1 MREVQNY
8 GRHTG
13 DEDVKI
19 YRGKEK
25 PPRRPAAESSPQPK
39 ASKPQ
44 KKRQARDF
52 RDVNWRD
59 IALPVVAIAALV
71 LVWMLPTTGW
81 VRAVSFLIPYLIGG
95 FDGVMAA
102 LERLVNKEFLHKE
115 PLTVLASIA
124 AFAVGAYGEA
134 VLLVLLLKVCGLVES
149 AAVNRGRKE
158 TSTLLSIRP
167 DSAKVETAEGIL
179 EITPDYVNIGDII
192 VVDPGER
199 IPLDGVILEGISAID
214 LSPLAGKSKTVA
226 MTAGYRVLSGCI
238 NVTSSIRVRVDTSFE
253 DSTVNR
259 LLRLAEEAPE
269 EKSLWEKR
277 ISQAAKF
284 YTPVVFIAALLLA
297 IVPAAIHGQWA
308 EYIRRAVVLLIAAYP
323 GELLVS
329 VPLAFYGCAGCMAK
343 NGVFVKS
350 FRLLDALASA
360 DTFVF
365 DKTGTITEGR
375 FAVTDVFPE
384 GISEQELLGI
394 ASTAEQLS
402 THPIALALRE
412 ASSPFALSPDDEL
425 SAEDIPGRGVR
436 ALVGG
441 KEILAGNAALL
452 EENGIGYKVPSRSG
466 GAVHVAVNGK
476 YCGHILI
483 TDRIKRNAY
492 DALENL
498 RVQGVKK
505 TVMLTGDV
513 LSVARPIASK
523 LNFDMLKAEL
533 TPEEKRTA
541 VEYLIDNKGGASTVA
556 FVGDGINDG
565 LVLRSADVGIAMGA
579 LGSAP
584 AMENADILL
593 MDKDIGKLP
602 LAVRAARRTGAVVK
616 LNVAVAVAVKLLL
629 VAGGAAGLI
638 PIILAAAADA
648 AVFTA
653 CMIYSLRPLRAW
665 EEEEQ

>member
-1 MREVQNY
+1 MRDVPNY
-8 GRHTG
+8 GRHAG

-19 YRGKEK
+19 YRGREK
-25 PPRRPAAESSPQPK
+25 PPHRPAADIRPQPK
-39 ASKPQ
+39 AP
-44 KKRQARDF
+44 KKRPDRDY
-52 RDVNWRD
+52 RDVNWKD
-59 IALPVVAIAALV
+59 IALPVVAAAALV

-95 FDGVMAA
+95 FDGVMEAI
-102 LERLVNKEFLHKE
+102 ERLANKEFLHKE
-115 PLTVLASIA
+115 PLTVLASFA
-124 AFAVGAYGEA
+124 AFAVGAYPEA
-134 VLLVLLLKVCGLVES
+134 VLLVMLLKICSLVER

-158 TSTLLSIRP
+158 TSTLLNIRP

-192 VVDPGER
+192 VVEPGER

-259 LLRLAEEAPE
+259 LLRLAEEAPAG
-269 EKSLWEKR
+269 KSLWEKH
-277 ISQAAKF
+277 IGQAARF
-284 YTPVVFIAALLLA
+284 YTPVVFITALLLA

-323 GELLVS
+323 GELLAS

-402 THPIALALRE
+402 AHPIALALRE
-412 ASSPFALSPDDEL
+412 ASSPFALAPDDEL

-441 KEILAGNAALL
+441 KEILVGNAALL

-466 GAVHVAVNGK
+466 GAVHVAVNRK

-498 RVQGVKK
+498 RIQGVKK

-541 VEYLIDNKGGASTVA
+541 VEYLIDNKGGTSTVA
-556 FVGDGINDG
+556 FVGDGINDAA
-565 LVLRSADVGIAMGA
+565 LLRGADVGIAMGA

-602 LAVRAARRTGAVVK
+602 LAVRAARTTGMVVK
-616 LNVAVAVAVKLLL
+616 LNVTVAAALKLLL

-638 PIILAAAADA
+638 PIVLAAAADA

-653 CMIYSLRPLRAW
+653 CMIYSLRQLQAW
-665 EEEEQ
+665 EEDEQ

>member
-115 PLTVLASIA
+115 PLTVLASFA

-134 VLLVLLLKVCGLVES
+134 VLLVLLLKICSLAES
-149 AAVNRGRKE
+149 AAVNRSRKE
-158 TSTLLSIRP
+158 TRALLSIRP
-167 DSAKVETAEGIL
+167 DSAKVETAEGVL

-259 LLRLAEEAPE
+259 LLRLAEKAPE
-269 EKSLWEKR
+269 GKSLWEQR
-277 ISQAAKF
+277 IGQAAKF

-350 FRLLDALASA
+350 FHLLDALASA

-402 THPIALALRE
+402 TRPIALALRE

>member
-8 GRHTG
+8 GRHAG

-52 RDVNWRD
+52 RDVNWKD

-102 LERLVNKEFLHKE
+102 LERLANKEFLHKE
-115 PLTVLASIA
+115 PLTVLASFA

-259 LLRLAEEAPE
+259 LLRLAEKAPE
-269 EKSLWEKR
+269 GKSLWEQR
-277 ISQAAKF
+277 IGQAAKF
-284 YTPVVFIAALLLA
+284 YTPLVFIAALLLA
-297 IVPAAIHGQWA
+297 IVPAAINGQWA

-384 GISEQELLGI
+384 GMSEQELLGI

-425 SAEDIPGRGVR
+425 NTADIPGRGVR
-436 ALVGG
+436 ASVGS
-441 KEILAGNAALL
+441 KEILVGNAALL

-498 RVQGVKK
+498 RMQGVKK

-533 TPEEKRTA
+533 TPEEKLAA

-565 LVLRSADVGIAMGA
+565 LVLRGADVGIAMGA

-584 AMENADILL
+584 AMASADILL

-616 LNVAVAVAVKLLL
+616 LNVAVAAAVKLLL

-648 AVFTA
+648 VVFTA

>member
-259 LLRLAEEAPE
+259 LLRLAEKAPE
-269 EKSLWEKR
+269 GKSLWEQR
-277 ISQAAKF
+277 IGQAAKF

-350 FRLLDALASA
+350 FHLLDALASA

-384 GISEQELLGI
+384 GMSEQELLGI

>member
-1 MREVQNY
+1 MREIQNY
-8 GRHTG
+8 GRHAG

-25 PPRRPAAESSPQPK
+25 PARRMPADNGPRPK
-39 ASKPQ
+39 AAKTP
-44 KKRQARDF
+44 KKRQPKDY
-52 RDVNWRD
+52 RDVSWKD
-59 IALPVVAIAALV
+59 IALPVVAAAALV

-81 VRAVSFLIPYLIGG
+81 IRAVSFFIPYLIGG
-95 FDGVMAA
+95 FDGVMEAI
-102 LERLVNKEFLHKE
+102 ERLANKEFLHKE
-115 PLTVLASIA
+115 PLTVLASVA
-124 AFAVGAYGEA
+124 AFAVGAYVEA
-134 VLLVLLLKVCGLVES
+134 VLLMLLLKLCAVVEA
-149 AAVNRGRKE
+149 AAVKRGRKE
-158 TSTLLSIRP
+158 TKALLNIRP

-192 VVDPGER
+192 VVDPGEQ
-199 IPLDGVILEGISAID
+199 IPLDGVIIEGISAID
-214 LSPLAGKSKTVA
+214 ISPLAGKSKPVA
-226 MTAGYRVLSGCI
+226 MTVGYRVLSGCI
-238 NVTSSIRVRVDTSFE
+238 NVTSNIRVRVDTSFE

-259 LLRLAEEAPE
+259 VLKLVDEAPKG
-269 EKSLWEKR
+269 KSLWEER
-277 ISQAAKF
+277 IGRAAKF
-284 YTPVVFIAALLLA
+284 YTPAVFIAALLLA
-297 IVPAAIHGQWA
+297 IVPSAISGQWT
-308 EYIRRAVVLLIAAYP
+308 EYIRRAVVLLVAAYP

-329 VPLAFYGCAGCMAK
+329 VPLAFYGSTGCMAK

-350 FRLLDALASA
+350 FRFLDALASA
-360 DTFVF
+360 DTVVF

-384 GISEQELLGI
+384 GISEQELLSI

-402 THPIALALRE
+402 AHPIALALRE

-436 ALVGG
+436 ALVGS
-441 KEILAGNAALL
+441 KEILVGNAALL

-466 GAVHVAVNGK
+466 GAVHVAVNGR

-483 TDRIKRNAY
+483 SDRIKRNAF

-498 RVQGVKK
+498 RMQGVKK

-533 TPEEKRTA
+533 KPEEKLAA
-541 VEYLIDNKGGASTVA
+541 VEYLIDNKGGAGTVA
-556 FVGDGINDG
+556 FVGDGINDAA
-565 LVLRSADVGIAMGA
+565 VLRGADVGVAIGA
-579 LGSAP
+579 LGSAQ
-584 AMENADILL
+584 AMANADILL

-602 LAVRAARRTGAVVK
+602 LAVRAARYTAAVVK
-616 LNVAVAVAVKLLL
+616 LNTAVAVALKLLL
-629 VAGGAAGLI
+629 LAGGAAGFI
-638 PIILAAAADA
+638 PIALAAVADA

-653 CMIYSLRPLRAW
+653 CMIHSLRPLGAW
-665 EEEEQ
+665 KEQEQ

>member
-8 GRHTG
+8 GRHAG

-25 PPRRPAAESSPQPK
+25 PPRRPAAESNPQPK

-102 LERLVNKEFLHKE
+102 LERLANKEFLHKE
-115 PLTVLASIA
+115 PLTVLASFA

-134 VLLVLLLKVCGLVES
+134 VLLVLLLRICSLAES
-149 AAVNRGRKE
+149 AAVNRSRKE
-158 TSTLLSIRP
+158 TRALLSIRP
-167 DSAKVETAEGIL
+167 DSAKVETAEGVL

-297 IVPAAIHGQWA
+297 IVPAAINGQWA

-384 GISEQELLGI
+384 GMSEQELLGI

-425 SAEDIPGRGVR
+425 NTADIPGRGVR
-436 ALVGG
+436 ASVGS
-441 KEILAGNAALL
+441 KEILVGNAALL

-498 RVQGVKK
+498 RMQGVKK

-533 TPEEKRTA
+533 TPEEKLAA
-541 VEYLIDNKGGASTVA
+541 VEYLIDNKGGSSTVA

-565 LVLRSADVGIAMGA
+565 LVLRGADVGIAMGA

-584 AMENADILL
+584 AMASADILL

-602 LAVRAARRTGAVVK
+602 LAVRAARATGAVVK
-616 LNVAVAVAVKLLL
+616 LNVAIAAALKLLL
-629 VAGGAAGLI
+629 VAGGAAGFI
-638 PIILAAAADA
+638 PITLAAAADGL
-648 AVFTA
+648 VFTA